1 MAAAPPGGRRPG
13 AATQSTNAQRLQNEL
28 TEAQKADLAEAFR
41 LLDADGVNSIQAKD
55 LKVALRALG
64 YEPQKDRI
72 KKIISDIDKES
83 MSNTILADDFEK
95 IMKAKLFE
103 HDDDEIT
110 YTFPLFSQG
119 NDFITLEDLKRV
131 AVDLGE
137 NLNDDVLEE
146 MIREADILD
155 HDGRIS
161 KEEFMRIM
169 HQDGPD
175 AE

>member
-1 MAAAPPGGRRPG
+1 
-13 AATQSTNAQRLQNEL
+13 
-28 TEAQKADLAEAFR
+28 
-41 LLDADGVNSIQAKD
+41 
-55 LKVALRALG
+55 LRALG
-64 YEPQKDRI
+64 YEPQKDRV

-103 HDDDEIT
+103 TDNDEEMA
-110 YTFPLFSQG
+110 YAFPLFSQG
-119 NDFITLEDLKRV
+119 SDFITLDDLKRV
-131 AVDLGE
+131 AQDIGE

-161 KEEFMRIM
+161 RDEFFRIM
-169 HQDGPD
+169 HRNNPGSHPGE
-175 AE
+175 ASA

>member
-1 MAAAPPGGRRPG
+1 MADRRPRM
-13 AATQSTNAQRLQNEL
+13 AQPHSTNAQRLQNEL
-28 TEAQKADLAEAFR
+28 TDEQKADLAEAFR
-41 LLDADGVNSIQAKD
+41 LLDAEGVNSIQAKD

-64 YEPQKDRI
+64 YEPQKDRV

-103 HDDDEIT
+103 YDNGEEMA
-110 YTFPLFSQG
+110 YAFPLFSQG
-119 NDFITLEDLKRV
+119 NEFISLDDLKRV
-131 AVDLGE
+131 AQDIGE

-161 KEEFMRIM
+161 REEFFRIM
-169 HQDGPD
+169 RRDQGNDD
-175 AE
+175 S